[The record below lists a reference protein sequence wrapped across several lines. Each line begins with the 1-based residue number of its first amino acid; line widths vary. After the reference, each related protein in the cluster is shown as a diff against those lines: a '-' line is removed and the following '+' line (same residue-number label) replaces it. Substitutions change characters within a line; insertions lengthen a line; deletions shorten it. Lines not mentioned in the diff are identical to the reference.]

1 MVRCWMNYA
10 LFDWFNR
17 RLRKFPE
24 PIARI
29 RSRAEW
35 DAFQA
40 GSAKRKIDEYD
51 NSVIEAHRHDQE
63 WVFRGYSEPAQ
74 SEVDFIVDLQWGGR
88 TENGK
93 SIPNLRE
100 RLSCPITELNNRQ
113 RLIATLLKNQTKSTS
128 RAPDI
133 YFMEEVT
140 AIFHW
145 SVANLENVSSITGSE
160 YLGHE
165 YKSGDI
171 VNGIHHEDIH
181 DLSFDDASFDLIVSN
196 EVFEHIPSPTI
207 AFGECHRVLRPGG
220 EMLMT
225 TPFFVGYDQSLQR
238 ARIVDGQLE
247 HLLPPAYHG
256 NPVSNEGSLVFFD
269 FGWDIFD
276 MARDGGFSDCVIE
289 LYHSPR
295 FGHLTVQTVFR
306 LRK

>member
-1 MVRCWMNYA
+1 MNYA

-17 RLRKFPE
+17 RLRRFPK
-24 PIARI
+24 PIALI

-35 DAFQA
+35 ESFQA
-40 GSAKRKIDEYD
+40 GSIKSKIDEYD
-51 NSVIEAHRHDQE
+51 NAIIKAHHDDHE
-63 WVFRGYSEPAQ
+63 WSFRGFSEPAQ
-74 SEVDFIVDLQWGGR
+74 REVDFVVDLQWGGR

-93 SIPNLRE
+93 FIPNLRE
-100 RLSCPITELNNRQ
+100 RLSCPVTELNNRQ
-113 RLIATLLKNQTKSTS
+113 RLIATLLRDQTK
-128 RAPDI
+128 RARHAPDI

-145 SVANLENVSSITGSE
+145 AVTSLKNVNSITGSE
-160 YLGHE
+160 YLGHD

-181 DLSFDDASFDLIVSN
+181 ELSFDDACFDLIVSN
-196 EVFEHIPSPTI
+196 EVFEHIPSPTT
-207 AFGECHRVLRPGG
+207 ALSECWRVLRPGG

-225 TPFFVGYDQSLQR
+225 TPFFVGNDKSIQR
-238 ARIVDGQLE
+238 AQLVNGQLE

-256 NPVSNEGSLVFFD
+256 NPVSEEGSLVFFD

-276 MARDGGFSDCVIE
+276 IAGAGGFADCVIE
-289 LYHSPR
+289 LYHSPK
-295 FGHLTVQTVFR
+295 FGHLTLQTIFR